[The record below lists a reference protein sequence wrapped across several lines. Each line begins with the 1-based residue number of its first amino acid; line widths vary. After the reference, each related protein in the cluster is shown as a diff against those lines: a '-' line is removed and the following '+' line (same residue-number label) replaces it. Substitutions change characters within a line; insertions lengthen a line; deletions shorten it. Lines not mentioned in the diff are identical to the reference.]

1 LSNRLETRDAKMEL
15 GWPLDDVLPHEISK
29 FSQNELGRLAASIS
43 HQHYFSTYRRDA
55 GNGTGLSHASPAEK
69 IRFIIDNLGRRS
81 ATAQGLG
88 KAITSFDRMNYGEQQ
103 LIYILRSEPAPVA
116 VDDVG
121 DSQQTSNPTKIFGF
135 IKVGA
140 KSLFVMDKQG
150 QQLEVKPLCV
160 LDFYVVEEMQ
170 RKGCGRRLFDFMLS
184 DLSIRPAQ
192 LAVDRP
198 SVKFKSFL
206 RKHYSLSHTIPQ
218 INNFVIFDGFFRF
231 NHSKRNRNRLTDD
244 FSDRRRY
251 QRYARGQSERRQ
263 SKTAL
268 PRLVAPE
275 KPPEPELPVIPNPAA
290 RLVEKLPESAKS
302 EPLLHKRRVHFDP
315 TVGPH
320 QVSELK
326 HNSSKLREENY
337 GAYLSQWHPRNR
349 RATHATPSATFGA
362 PRHYSRHNSAFN
374 LFGFID
380 KR

>member
-1 LSNRLETRDAKMEL
+1 MGTHPIFESDFDCLTDLKHVTRKWNWVGHWTTFCRTKSRSFRRMNSDASPPPFRTNTIFPPIGGMRE
-15 GWPLDDVLPHEISK
+15 
-29 FSQNELGRLAASIS
+29 
-43 HQHYFSTYRRDA
+43 
-55 GNGTGLSHASPAEK
+55 TGLGCRMQVRPKK

-81 ATAQGLG
+81 GTAQGLG

-121 DSQQTSNPTKIFGF
+121 DSQQTSNPNKIFGF

-150 QQLEVKPLCV
+150 QQLEVKSLCV

-251 QRYARGQSERRQ
+251 QIYARGQSERRQ

-290 RLVEKLPESAKS
+290 RLVEKL
-302 EPLLHKRRVHFDP
+302 
-315 TVGPH
+315 
-320 QVSELK
+320 
-326 HNSSKLREENY
+326 
-337 GAYLSQWHPRNR
+337 
-349 RATHATPSATFGA
+349 
-362 PRHYSRHNSAFN
+362 
-374 LFGFID
+374 
-380 KR
+380 